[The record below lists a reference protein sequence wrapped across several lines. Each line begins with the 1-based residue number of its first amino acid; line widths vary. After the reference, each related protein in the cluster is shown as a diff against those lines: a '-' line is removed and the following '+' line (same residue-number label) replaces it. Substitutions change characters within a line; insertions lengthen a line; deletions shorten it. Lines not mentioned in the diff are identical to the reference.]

1 MSGGSSGRLAALW
14 QRPAVVAWRAGEG
27 LPRRVHLVVGL
38 VLPLWVL
45 AVNMWRV
52 HWFTIDDSYISFRYA
67 RNLARGLGLV
77 YNPGE
82 AIEGYTNFLWT
93 VVLAGGIRMGLDP
106 HLVAKVLGAAAA
118 LGSLVLVYRLADRLQ
133 PLRTLPCVAT
143 WLLAS
148 SVPFSAYAVLGL
160 ETSGFVFLVLLGTW
174 RMFLEVERGRGIP
187 WSGLVF
193 AAAGLTRPEAPMFLG
208 LPMLLLGRGFF
219 SRQNLVRGVLCAGPL
234 VAHLLWRHAVYD
246 AWLPATLAAKT
257 GDMSLQWKRGTA
269 YLSGWI
275 EHVGPLV
282 FLGLLGLA
290 MGVVKR
296 SREIVS
302 LAAVAL
308 GCMVYVVLVG
318 GDWMSYYRFLAPAE
332 PFVFLLVGLGVR
344 RIVQTRDAAA
354 VLAVALFGAYGAWV
368 RLDHLR
374 EAQDKLIKEEMRY
387 WMNTAGQAA
396 EWLATRATPGRVA
409 IGDIGFVGWRTDHP
423 ILDLLGLVD
432 PVISELPGGYTRKL
446 GDRFVERYFE
456 VRPEYAVLVMGGK
469 ECKAPAMQAVTMIY
483 YDPRFGP
490 DYELAHQ
497 LQVQADA
504 SWCIFKRR
512 DVP

>member
-1 MSGGSSGRLAALW
+1 MKLGTLLDH
-14 QRPAVVAWRAGEG
+14 PAIEIIARWRRGDG

-38 VLPLWVL
+38 VLPLWIL
-45 AVNMWRV
+45 LVNMWRV

-93 VVLAGGIRMGLDP
+93 VVLAGGIRVGLDP

-118 LGSLVLVYRLADRLQ
+118 LGCLVMVYRLADRLQ

-148 SVPFSAYAVLGL
+148 SAPFSAYAVLGL
-160 ETSGFVFLVLLGTW
+160 ETSAFTFLVLWGTW
-174 RMFLEVERGRGIP
+174 RMFVEVERGRGIP
-187 WSGLVF
+187 WSGVVF

-208 LPMLLLGRGFF
+208 LPMLLLGRGFV
-219 SRQNLVRGVLCAGPL
+219 SRQNLLRGALCAGPL
-234 VAHLLWRHAVYD
+234 LVHLLWRHAYYD

-257 GDMSLQWKRGTA
+257 GDLQQQWKSGTA
-269 YLSGWI
+269 YLEGWL
-275 EHVGPLV
+275 EHVGPVV
-282 FLGLLGLA
+282 FFGLFGLA
-290 MGVVKR
+290 MGVVRR
-296 SREIVS
+296 SREIAS
-302 LAAVAL
+302 LSAVGIACL
-308 GCMVYVVLVG
+308 VYVVIVG

-332 PFVFLLVGLGVR
+332 PFVFLLVGLGLR
-344 RIVQTRDAAA
+344 RVAETRDAAA
-354 VLAVALFGAYGAWV
+354 LVALVLFGLYAGWQ
-368 RLDHLR
+368 RLEHLA
-374 EAQDKLIKEEMRY
+374 EAQEKLVKEEMRY

-396 EWLATRATPGRVA
+396 EWLATRASPGRVA
-409 IGDIGFVGWRTDHP
+409 IGDIGFVGWRTDYP

-456 VRPEYAVLVMGGK
+456 VRPEYAVLVMAGDHCN
-469 ECKAPAMQAVTMIY
+469 EPAHEAVTVIY
-483 YDPRFGP
+483 HDPRFRA

-497 LQVQADA
+497 LHVQADA
-504 SWCIFKRR
+504 SWCIFERR
-512 DVP
+512 DLS